1 MQDKDNFET
10 VQDDNV
16 EYVYVDEDGNEVDSV
31 EEAFEEVLVDQDGNV
46 IDEQQEEEVRQQRSR
61 SFEDLARNDNERDIF
76 KVKTEIDN
84 LINTGKDLKKS
95 FFKEAQLVETEEAEK
110 LMAEA
115 FAQIEEIQT
124 QKKGFLGFS
133 EKWLPSPINNFVQS
147 SAIKI
152 KEEERKRQDIVEITE
167 SLFGA
172 LQTKQEEV
180 EASTV
185 QFTQIKQ
192 QMMKTVEELE
202 VKARYLEEKKLDE
215 EITEMET
222 QNIERLITIISSNI
236 LMFKENIQNINAAQN
251 ISHQCVLHIDQMLPT
266 IENSMTDS
274 LAISAFLGKI
284 SNFKEGF
291 TTVASVTNKIQQSNS
306 DKIHNMIKNTG
317 DFEELLSESVR
328 GIENRAKEREQLSLE
343 MKKQEHRNEQKHIEL
358 RNTIADSLE
367 KMSDEDQS
375 TIFKSEDD
383 VADYYVPSKIDVGN
397 RLANKGSQQEP
408 QKDFSSS
415 VIRKKKVVRKKV
427 VRTTT
432 NDQGEA

>member
-1 MQDKDNFET
+1 MQDKNKFQNSEE
-10 VQDDNV
+10 DNV
-16 EYVYVDEDGNEVDSV
+16 EYVYVDENGNEVNLDENSF
-31 EEAFEEVLVDQDGNV
+31 EEALVDQDGNV
-46 IDEQQEEEVRQQRSR
+46 IEESNEEIHQKKSH

-76 KVKTEIDN
+76 KIKTEIDN
-84 LINTGKDLKKS
+84 LINTGKDLKKT

-110 LMAEA
+110 LMSEA

-124 QKKGFLGFS
+124 QKKGLLGFS
-133 EKWLPSPINNFVQS
+133 EKWLPSPINNFVQT

-180 EASTV
+180 ESSTI
-185 QFTQIKQ
+185 QFTQIKD
-192 QMMKTVEELE
+192 QMKKTVSELE
-202 VKARYLEEKKLDE
+202 SKARYLEEKKNE
-215 EITEMET
+215 EEVTEMET

-274 LAISAFLGKI
+274 LAISAFLVKI
-284 SNFKEGF
+284 NNFKEGF
-291 TTVASVTNKIQQSNS
+291 TTVANVTNKIQQSNS

-328 GIENRAKEREQLSLE
+328 GIENRSKERSQLSLE
-343 MKKQEHRNEQKHIEL
+343 MKKQEERNEQKHIEL

-367 KMSDEDQS
+367 KISDEDQS
-375 TIFKSEDD
+375 TIFQSEDD
-383 VADYYVPSKIDVGN
+383 VAEHYIPSKINVGN
-397 RLANKGSQQEP
+397 RLTNKESQKSE
-408 QKDFSSS
+408 KDFSSS
-415 VIRKKKVVRKKV
+415 IIRKKKVIRKKV
-427 VRTTT
+427 VKTTT

>member
-1 MQDKDNFET
+1 MQDKDKFQATQE
-10 VQDDNV
+10 DNV
-16 EYVYVDEDGNEVDSV
+16 EYVYVDENGNEVDSS
-31 EEAFEEVLVDQDGNV
+31 EEAFEEVLVDEDGNI
-46 IDEQQEEEVRQQRSR
+46 IDVEQEEIRQQRSR
-61 SFEDLARNDNERDIF
+61 SFEDLARNDKERDIF

-84 LINTGKDLKKS
+84 LINTGKDLKKT

-133 EKWLPSPINNFVQS
+133 EKWLPSPINNFVQT

-185 QFTQIKQ
+185 QFTQIKD
-192 QMMKTVEELE
+192 QMKKTVSELE
-202 VKARYLEEKKLDE
+202 AKARYLEEKKRDE
-215 EITEMET
+215 DVTEMET

-284 SNFKEGF
+284 NNFKQGF
-291 TTVASVTNKIQQSNS
+291 TTVANVTNKIQQSNS

-328 GIENRAKEREQLSLE
+328 GIENRSKERDQLSLE

-397 RLANKGSQQEP
+397 RLADKASQKPE
-408 QKDFSSS
+408 KDFSSS

-427 VRTTT
+427 VKTTT